1 MWCCVPVTV
10 LCVLHDFPVCWV
22 TDPASTCCVYLT
34 LNCFC
39 GTFPSL
45 LSLPPILL
53 QSRHPHQHVSGA
65 VRVSIYDNRNCTP
78 LRPDWNAP
86 PSSLP
91 PLLAHLP
98 PPTSSH
104 QLSQDCT
111 ACCPPAWLPASS
123 TGWTCNRKHNSPHC
137 LLPTTSCSS
146 LEPEQWLSES
156 IQPPVDH
163 LSLLFLSL
171 QSSHCFFF

>member
-10 LCVLHDFPVCWV
+10 FCVFYMTSLCVESQTQPPPAVFIWPSTVFVVPFP
-22 TDPASTCCVYLT
+22 PSS
-34 LNCFC
+34 
-39 GTFPSL
+39 PSL
-45 LSLPPILL
+45 RFSYSPVTLISMCPE
-53 QSRHPHQHVSGA
+53 QYEWVSTTTETA
-65 VRVSIYDNRNCTP
+65 PP

-146 LEPEQWLSES
+146 LEPPGSGCQNPST
-156 IQPPVDH
+156 PP
-163 LSLLFLSL
+163 
-171 QSSHCFFF
+171 